1 MDGGFGERVA
11 RELAAADGAAGA
23 RVRCLGLP
31 KAFADRYDA
40 DALLAE
46 SGLNP
51 ESIADLI
58 DAELTR

>member
-1 MDGGFGERVA
+1 
-11 RELAAADGAAGA
+11 
-23 RVRCLGLP
+23 VRCLGLP